1 MSNNYQP
8 IMNGMKMMSEMAT
21 VFNAAKV
28 TPTDKELEDRVGVMS
43 FETAFYLGE
52 DLKKS
57 ISEVV
62 NMSCAHEFREEVIE
76 DSIRILLDAVAALSH
91 TTAADKSVDERK
103 LDLLIELTSRME
115 KSASMD

>member
-1 MSNNYQP
+1 MSNTYQP
-8 IMNGMKMMSEMAT
+8 IINGIETVSEMAT

-28 TPTDKELEDRVGVMS
+28 TPTDKELEDRVGNMS
-43 FETAFYLGE
+43 FETAFHLRE
-52 DLKKS
+52 ELEKS

-62 NMSCAHEFREEVIE
+62 TDSCSHEFREEVIE
-76 DSIRILLDAVAALSH
+76 DCILVLLDAVVALSH